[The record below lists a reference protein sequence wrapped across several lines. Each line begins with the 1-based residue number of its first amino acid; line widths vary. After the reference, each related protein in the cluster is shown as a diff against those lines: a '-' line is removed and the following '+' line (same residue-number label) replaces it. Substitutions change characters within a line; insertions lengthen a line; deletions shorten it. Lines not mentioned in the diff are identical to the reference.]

1 MYDHEK
7 IESEMLKFW
16 EKERIYEKAKAK
28 NKKGKKFYF
37 VDGPPY
43 ATGEIHPGTA
53 WNKAIKDAMCR
64 YYRMK
69 GYNVRAQ
76 AGFDTHGLP
85 IEVKVEK
92 LLEIKKKNE
101 IEERFGIERFISE
114 CKNFADK
121 YIKIMTE
128 QFKRTGVW
136 MDWDNPYITYKDG
149 YIEKSWETLK
159 MAYDKG
165 LMHEGEYVLPYCYRC
180 ETTLANYEL
189 EYDEETD
196 PSVFV
201 KFRVKGKEDEF
212 LLVWTT
218 TPWTLVSNMACMV
231 HPEYEYVKVMFGEEA
246 YIFAKARMHEVER
259 VVGKSGII
267 IEEMKGKDL
276 EGLEYEHPFQD
287 KIKKEYRRRV
297 VLSDR
302 YVTLEEGTGIVH
314 TAPGHGPEDFAVGK
328 EYGIEIFSPIDSEGR
343 YTEEAGEF
351 KGMNVR
357 EANPKIIEV
366 LKEKGALVHE
376 ERVRHRYP
384 HCWRCKTPLIYIAT
398 TQWFIDISKLKS
410 DMLDEAKK
418 VRWVPEF
425 GKERFLQFVENAPDW
440 CISRQ
445 RYWGIP
451 LPIWRCEKCRGI
463 KVVGKRK
470 ELGEEVKELHRP
482 YVDRVIFRCKCG
494 GQMKRVPDVLDV
506 WFDSGNAMWAE
517 LTDKEA
523 KEWGEISDLIIEG
536 HDQIRGWFYSLLGS
550 GMIRYGKAPYR
561 NLMMHGFFVDEE
573 GEKMSK
579 SLGNFVPIEEI
590 VKKHGADAFRLWG
603 LSNPIYEDLKFMWD
617 EMKEAGD
624 VLNIIYNLE
633 SFLERNY
640 GEKKKKAG
648 KGKTAVEDRW
658 LISRMNSVLKE
669 YNNAFEGMEPHRAVK
684 ALKKFIVEDF
694 SRFYM
699 KVAKER
705 VAEEEDGAALQAIY
719 EALLFSIKLL
729 APITPFISEYVYQK
743 FFRKYEK
750 EESVHLLR
758 IGREDERKIDKE
770 LEEEMEIAK
779 DIIAAGLMVRQS
791 GGVKLRWPLRKA
803 IFEPRDEKIGKKI
816 KNVKGIV
823 AEMLNVK
830 GFEVGKGV
838 EGYLAGECEFGRVY
852 IDKEVTEELYEEA
865 ITKEVLRRIQQ
876 MRKEMGLVE
885 KDVVMIKIDGES
897 EIVSIV
903 KKNSEG
909 IKKRVRA
916 ESIEFGPFKE
926 EGKEWEI
933 DGKKVEIFIRKQ

>member
-1 MYDHEK
+1 MYDYEK
-7 IESEMLKFW
+7 IEKEMLEFW
-16 EKERIYEKAKAK
+16 EREKVYEKAKKK
-28 NKKGKKFYF
+28 NKNGKRFYF

-64 YYRMK
+64 YYRMV

-76 AGFDTHGLP
+76 AGYDTHGLP

-92 LLEIKKKNE
+92 LLEIKKKSE
-101 IEERFGIERFISE
+101 IEEKFGIERFITE

-121 YIKIMTE
+121 YIGIMTN
-128 QFKRTGVW
+128 QFKRIGVW
-136 MDWDNPYITYKDG
+136 MDWDNPYITYRDG

-159 MAYDKG
+159 MAYEKR

-189 EYDEETD
+189 EYDEESD
-196 PSVFV
+196 PSIFV
-201 KFRVKGKEDEF
+201 KFRIKGKSDEF

-231 HPEYEYVKVMFGEEA
+231 HPDYDYVKVMFGEEA
-246 YIFAKARMHEVER
+246 YIFAKARMGEVER
-259 VVGKSGII
+259 ILKKSGII
-267 IEEMKGKDL
+267 IEEMKGKEL
-276 EGLEYEHPFQD
+276 EGIEYEHPFQD

-328 EYGIEIFSPIDSEGR
+328 EYGIEIFSPVDEEGR

-366 LKEKGALVHE
+366 LRERGALVHE
-376 ERVRHRYP
+376 ERIRHRYP

-398 TQWFIDISKLKS
+398 NQWFIDISKLKNE
-410 DMLDEAKK
+410 MLAEAKK
-418 VRWVPEF
+418 IKWIPEF

-451 LPIWRCEKCRGI
+451 LPVWKCEKCTEI

-482 YVDRVIFRCKCG
+482 YVDRIKFRCSCG
-494 GQMKRVPDVLDV
+494 GEMRRVPDVLDV

-517 LTDKEA
+517 LTDEEA
-523 KEWGEISDLIIEG
+523 KEWGEVSDLIIEG

-550 GMIRYGKAPYR
+550 GIVRYGKSPYK
-561 NLMMHGFFVDEE
+561 NLMMHGFFVDEK

-590 VKKHGADAFRLWG
+590 VQKQGADAFRLWG
-603 LSNPIYEDLKFMWD
+603 LSNPIYEDLKFMWA
-617 EMKEAGD
+617 EMKEAKD
-624 VLNIIYNLE
+624 VLNILYNLE
-633 SFLERNY
+633 LFLERNY
-640 GEKKKKAG
+640 KEKRGGRKKLS
-648 KGKTAVEDRW
+648 VEDRW
-658 LISRMNSVLKE
+658 MVSRMNSVLKE
-669 YNNAFEGMEPHRAVK
+669 YNKAFLGMEPHRAVK
-684 ALKKFIVEDF
+684 ALKNFIVEDF

-699 KVAKER
+699 KLAKER
-705 VAEEEDGAALQAIY
+705 IAEGEDSAAIETIY
-719 EALLFSIKLL
+719 ESLLFSIKLL
-729 APITPFISEYVYQK
+729 APIAPFISEYIYQK
-743 FFRKYEK
+743 FYRKYEK

-758 IGREDERKIDKE
+758 IGKENKKKINKE

-779 DIIAAGLMVRQS
+779 EIIACGLMVRQDS
-791 GGVKLRWPLRKA
+791 GVKLRWPLKKA
-803 IFEPRDEKIGKKI
+803 IFEPKDEKVGKKI
-816 KNVKGIV
+816 KNVRSIIAK
-823 AEMLNVK
+823 MLNVK
-830 GFEVGKGV
+830 EFSIGKGSEKFAV
-838 EGYLAGECEFGRVY
+838 GETENGKVY
-852 IDKEVTEELYEEA
+852 IDREISEELYEEA
-865 ITKEVLRRIQQ
+865 IVKEVLRRIQH

-885 KDVVMIKIDGES
+885 KDIVEIRMDGES

-903 KKNSEG
+903 KKNCEG
-909 IKKRVRA
+909 IKKRARA
-916 ESIEFGPFKE
+916 ERVEFGPFKE

-933 DGKKVEIFIRKQ
+933 DGKRLEILIKKL

>member
-1 MYDHEK
+1 MYPHNS
-7 IESEMLKFW
+7 IENGVLQFW
-16 EKERIYEKAKAK
+16 EKEKIYEKAKKK
-28 NKKGKKFYF
+28 NRKGKRFYF

-43 ATGEIHPGTA
+43 ATGQIHPGTA

-64 YYRMK
+64 YYRMN

-76 AGFDTHGLP
+76 AGYDTHGLP

-92 LLEIKKKNE
+92 ELEIKKKNE
-101 IEERFGIERFISE
+101 IEEKFGIEKFISE

-121 YIKIMTE
+121 YIEVMTG
-128 QFKRTGVW
+128 QFKSVGVW

-165 LMHEGEYVLPYCYRC
+165 LMHQGEYVLPYCYRC

-189 EYDEETD
+189 EYDEESD
-196 PSVFV
+196 PSIFV
-201 KFRVKGKEDEF
+201 KFKVKGKSDEF

-231 HPEYEYVKVMFGEEA
+231 HPDYDYVKVMFGEEA
-246 YIFAKARMHEVER
+246 YIFAKGRMHEVER

-276 EGLEYEHPFQD
+276 EGLEYDHPFQN

-328 EYGIEIFSPIDSEGR
+328 EYGIEIFSPVDGEGR
-343 YTEEAGEF
+343 YTDEAGEF
-351 KGMNVR
+351 AGMNVR

-366 LKEKGALVHE
+366 LKESGALVHE

-384 HCWRCKTPLIYIAT
+384 HCWRCKTPLIFIAT
-398 TQWFIDISKLKS
+398 TQWFIDISKLKNE
-410 DMLDEAKK
+410 MLAEAKK
-418 VRWVPEF
+418 INWVPEF

-451 LPIWRCEKCRGI
+451 LPIWRCEKCGET

-470 ELGEEVKELHRP
+470 ELPEKVKELHRP
-482 YVDRVIFRCKCG
+482 YVDKVKFRCKCG
-494 GQMKRVPDVLDV
+494 GEMKRVPDVLDV

-517 LTDKEA
+517 LTDEEA
-523 KEWGEISDLIIEG
+523 KYWGEISDLIIEG

-550 GMIRYGKAPYR
+550 GIVRYGKSPYR
-561 NLMMHGFFVDEE
+561 NLMMHGFFVDEK

-590 VKKHGADAFRLWG
+590 LQRYGADAFRLWG
-603 LSNPIYEDLKFMWD
+603 LSNPVYEDLKFMWD
-617 EMKEAGD
+617 GMKEASD
-624 VLNIIYNLE
+624 VLNIVYNLE
-633 SFLERNY
+633 LFLERNY
-640 GEKKKKAG
+640 NEKKVGKKA
-648 KGKTAVEDRW
+648 KPAVEDRW

-669 YNNAFEGMEPHRAVK
+669 YNDAFVSMEPHRGVK
-684 ALKKFIVEDF
+684 ALKNFIVEDF

-699 KVAKER
+699 KLAKDR
-705 VAEEEDGAALQAIY
+705 VADGDSSAMETIY
-719 EALLFSIKLL
+719 DALLFSIKLL
-729 APITPFISEYVYQK
+729 APISPFISEYIYQR
-743 FFRKYEK
+743 FYRKYEK
-750 EESVHLLR
+750 EESVHFLR
-758 IGREDERKIDKE
+758 IGKEDKRKIDDK
-770 LEEEMEIAK
+770 LEEEMEIARK
-779 DIIAAGLMVRQS
+779 IIASGLMVRQNT
-791 GGVKLRWPLRKA
+791 GVKLRWPLRKA
-803 IFEPRDEKIGKKI
+803 VFEAKDEKIAGKI
-816 KNVKGIV
+816 KSTKNIIAK
-823 AEMLNVK
+823 MLNVK
-830 GFEVGKGV
+830 EFIVGKGQ
-838 EGYLAGECEFGRVY
+838 EGLVSGECEYGKIY
-852 IDKEVTEELYEEA
+852 IDKEVSEELYEEA
-865 ITKEVLRRIQQ
+865 IVKEVLRRIQQ

-885 KDVVMIKIDGES
+885 RDRIEVFMDGES
-897 EIVSIV
+897 EIVSITS
-903 KKNSEG
+903 KNSDE
-909 IKKRVRA
+909 IKKRTRA
-916 ESIEFGPFKE
+916 ERIEFGPFKE
-926 EGKEWEI
+926 EGKEWDI
-933 DGKKVEIFIRKQ
+933 DGKKVEIFIKKL

>member
-196 PSVFV
+196 PSIFV
-201 KFRVKGKEDEF
+201 KFRVKGKKDEF

-410 DMLDEAKK
+410 DMLEEAKK

-482 YVDRVIFRCKCG
+482 YVDRVILRCKCG
-494 GQMKRVPDVLDV
+494 RQMKRVPDVLDV

-561 NLMMHGFFVDEE
+561 NLMMHGFFVDEK

-590 VKKHGADAFRLWG
+590 MKRHGADAFRLWG
-603 LSNPIYEDLKFMWD
+603 LSNPIYDDLKFMWD

-640 GEKKKKAG
+640 GEKKKAG
-648 KGKTAVEDRW
+648 KGKTPVEDRW

-705 VAEEEDGAALQAIY
+705 VAEEEDGAALQTIY

-803 IFEPRDEKIGKKI
+803 IFEPKDEKIGKKI

-830 GFEVGKGV
+830 GFEVGKGA
-838 EGYLAGECEFGRVY
+838 EGYLAGGCEFGIVY

-909 IKKRVRA
+909 IKKRARA
-916 ESIEFGPFKE
+916 EGIEFGPFKE

-933 DGKKVEIFIRKQ
+933 DGKKVEIFIRKK

>member
-1 MYDHEK
+1 MYPHNS
-7 IESEMLKFW
+7 IENGVLQFW
-16 EKERIYEKAKAK
+16 EKEKIYEKAKKK
-28 NKKGKKFYF
+28 NRKGKRFYF

-43 ATGEIHPGTA
+43 ATGQIHPGTA

-76 AGFDTHGLP
+76 AGYDTHGLP

-92 LLEIKKKNE
+92 ELEIKKKNE
-101 IEERFGIERFISE
+101 IEEKFGIEKFISE

-121 YIKIMTE
+121 YIEVMTG
-128 QFKRTGVW
+128 QFKSVGVW

-165 LMHEGEYVLPYCYRC
+165 LMHQGEYVLPYCYRC

-189 EYDEETD
+189 EYDEESD
-196 PSVFV
+196 PSIFV
-201 KFRVKGKEDEF
+201 KFKVKGKSDEF

-231 HPEYEYVKVMFGEEA
+231 HPDYDYVKVMFGEEA
-246 YIFAKARMHEVER
+246 YIFAKGRMHEVER

-276 EGLEYEHPFQD
+276 EGLEYDHPFQN
-287 KIKKEYRRRV
+287 KIKKEYKRRV

-328 EYGIEIFSPIDSEGR
+328 EYGIEIFSPVDGEGR
-343 YTEEAGEF
+343 YTDEAGEF
-351 KGMNVR
+351 AGMNVR

-366 LKEKGALVHE
+366 LKESGALVHE

-384 HCWRCKTPLIYIAT
+384 HCWRCKTPLIFIAT
-398 TQWFIDISKLKS
+398 TQWFIDISKLKNE
-410 DMLDEAKK
+410 MLAEAKK
-418 VRWVPEF
+418 INWVPEF

-451 LPIWRCEKCRGI
+451 LPIWRCEKCGET

-470 ELGEEVKELHRP
+470 ELPEKVKELHRP
-482 YVDRVIFRCKCG
+482 YVDKVKFRCKCG
-494 GQMKRVPDVLDV
+494 GEMKRVPDVLDV

-517 LTDKEA
+517 LTDEEA
-523 KEWGEISDLIIEG
+523 KYWGEISDLIIEG

-550 GMIRYGKAPYR
+550 GIVRYGKAPYR
-561 NLMMHGFFVDEE
+561 NLMMHGFFVDEK

-590 VKKHGADAFRLWG
+590 LQRYGADAFRLWG
-603 LSNPIYEDLKFMWD
+603 LSNPVYEDLKFMWE
-617 EMKEAGD
+617 EMKEASD
-624 VLNIIYNLE
+624 VLNIVYNLE
-633 SFLERNY
+633 LFLERNY
-640 GEKKKKAG
+640 NEKKVGKKA
-648 KGKTAVEDRW
+648 KPAVEDRW

-669 YNNAFEGMEPHRAVK
+669 YNDAFVGMEPHRGVK
-684 ALKKFIVEDF
+684 ALKNFIVEDF

-699 KVAKER
+699 KLAKDR
-705 VAEEEDGAALQAIY
+705 VADGDSSAMETIY
-719 EALLFSIKLL
+719 DALLFSIKLL
-729 APITPFISEYVYQK
+729 APISPFISEYIYQR
-743 FFRKYEK
+743 FYRKYEK
-750 EESVHLLR
+750 EESVHFLR
-758 IGREDERKIDKE
+758 IGKEDKRKIDDR
-770 LEEEMEIAK
+770 LEEEMEIARK
-779 DIIAAGLMVRQS
+779 VIASGLMVRQNT
-791 GGVKLRWPLRKA
+791 GVKLRWPLRKA
-803 IFEPRDEKIGKKI
+803 VFEAKDEKIAGKI
-816 KNVKGIV
+816 KSTKNIIAK
-823 AEMLNVK
+823 MLNVK
-830 GFEVGKGV
+830 EFIVGKGQ
-838 EGYLAGECEFGRVY
+838 EGLVSGECEYGKIY
-852 IDKEVTEELYEEA
+852 IDKEVSEELYEEA
-865 ITKEVLRRIQQ
+865 IVKEVLRRIQQ

-885 KDVVMIKIDGES
+885 RDRIEVFMDGES
-897 EIVSIV
+897 EVVSIAR
-903 KKNSEG
+903 KNSDE
-909 IKKRVRA
+909 IKKRTRA
-916 ESIEFGPFKE
+916 ERIEFGPFKE
-926 EGKEWEI
+926 EGKEWDI
-933 DGKKVEIFIRKQ
+933 DGKKVDIFIKKL